1 MVICGYTCSLAEQQP
16 KSIGARNPKV
26 GGSIPHGVLR
36 IFSLSRACDK
46 MKKNHLFLFLYRAQK
61 LTISLISIYKHYAI
75 DIADPSSTQDASHM
89 NFVTDL
95 AHRGVSVTSWYSI
108 GARNPKVWRSIPH
121 GVLRIF
127 SLSHVCDKTKINI
140 FLNLPNVI
148 ALPEHPV
155 YKCLHHRFVNI
166 FSHLFRFEA
175 LMCPLTKVKYSL
187 LNVQKRLAESGGRI
201 FSLPASLDLPQQD

>member
-1 MVICGYTCSLAEQQP
+1 MTLKQEKYFFLCPTIVTRRKKISFSISL
-16 KSIGARNPKV
+16 RN
-26 GGSIPHGVLR
+26 S
-36 IFSLSRACDK
+36 
-46 MKKNHLFLFLYRAQK
+46 K

-108 GARNPKVWRSIPH
+108 GARNPKVWGSIPH

-148 ALPEHPV
+148 ALPEHPM

-166 FSHLFRFEA
+166 FIHLFRFEA

-187 LNVQKRLAESGGRI
+187 LNV
-201 FSLPASLDLPQQD
+201 